1 MPGRLLPLVEGKVYH
16 ILSKSIAEFKIFRNN
31 VEYERIS
38 NALKYYKI
46 ESTPLRFSLFLEIKN
61 KERFFEKHFVK
72 ERNIVKIIAYCF
84 MPTHMHLILK
94 QLKPNGI
101 SIFMSNVCNS
111 YTRYFNVKTKRRGP
125 LWESRFKNILVKTDE
140 YLLHL
145 TRYLHLNPA
154 TARLVKK
161 PEDWEF
167 SSYNEFLGRANKE
180 KKLCSYSDLL
190 KINPKDYRKFVNSRI
205 NYQRKLA
212 KIKKLF
218 LE

>member
-1 MPGRLLPLVEGKVYH
+1 MPLVEGKVYH
-16 ILSKSIAEFKIFRNN
+16 ILAKSIAEFKIFRNN
-31 VEYERIS
+31 AEYERII
-38 NALKYYKI
+38 NALEYYKI
-46 ESTPLRFSLFLEIKN
+46 ESVPLRFSLFLEIKD
-61 KERFFEKHFVK
+61 KERFFKKHLAK
-72 ERNIVKIIAYCF
+72 AKDIVEIVAYCF

-101 SIFMSNVCNS
+101 SIFMQKISNS
-111 YTRYFNVKTKRRGP
+111 YARYFNVKTKRRGP
-125 LWESRFKNILVKTDE
+125 LWESRFKNILVETDE

-154 TARLVKK
+154 TVHLVKR

-167 SSYNEFLGRANKE
+167 SSYREFLNKISKEE
-180 KKLCSYSDLL
+180 KVCSYSDLL
-190 KINPKDYRKFVNSRI
+190 RITPKSYKKFVNSRI
-205 NYQRKLA
+205 SYQRKLA